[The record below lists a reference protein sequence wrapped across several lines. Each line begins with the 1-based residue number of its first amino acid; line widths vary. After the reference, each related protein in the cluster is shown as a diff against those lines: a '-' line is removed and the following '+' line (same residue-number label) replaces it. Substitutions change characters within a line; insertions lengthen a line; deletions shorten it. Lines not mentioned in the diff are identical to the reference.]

1 MFEDYPDILNVD
13 EVREILRCGRN
24 NLYALLTSD
33 NEKNKLRAYRNGRV
47 WKIPKEAVKQFI
59 LEQAAIKRL

>member
-1 MFEDYPDILNVD
+1 MFDEYPEVLNVD
-13 EVREILRCGRN
+13 EACEILRCGRN

-47 WKIPKEAVKQFI
+47 WKIPKEAVKQYI
-59 LEQAAIKRL
+59 LQQANLKK

>member
-1 MFEDYPDILNVD
+1 MFEDYPEILNVD
-13 EVREILRCGRN
+13 EVCEILRCGRN

>member
-1 MFEDYPDILNVD
+1 MFEDYPEILNVD
-13 EVREILRCGRN
+13 AVCEILRCGRN